1 MGNNDSNNNNGGNI
15 ENVKQNEIS
24 TEQRQLIYKG
34 EYSEIFKYKNSNNE
48 NIALKIINKNNI

>member
-24 TEQRQLIYKG
+24 TEQRQFIYK
-34 EYSEIFKYKNSNNE
+34 
-48 NIALKIINKNNI
+48 